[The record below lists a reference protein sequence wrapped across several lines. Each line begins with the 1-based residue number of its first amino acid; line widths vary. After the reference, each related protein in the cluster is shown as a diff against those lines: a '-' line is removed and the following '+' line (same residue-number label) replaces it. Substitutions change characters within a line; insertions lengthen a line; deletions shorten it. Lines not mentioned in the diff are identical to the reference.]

1 VARDPTQNLS
11 TLIDA
16 ARSGDDD
23 AIAALFSLSYAEVHR
38 LAHALRRGEARH
50 TLNTTALVHEAYF
63 KLLPSSGLSI
73 ESLAHFK
80 HIVGRAMRQVLV
92 DHARASSA
100 GKRGGPDAVA
110 VTLSDEAQ
118 ARQVD
123 HLQMIQLHTAL
134 VELERVDPRSARVV
148 ECRFFSGLDVEET
161 AAALGISTATVKRD
175 WRVARAWLNDVLLN
189 GGP

>member
-1 VARDPTQNLS
+1 MAPDPTQELAA
-11 TLIDA
+11 LIHA

-23 AIAALFSLSYAEVHR
+23 AVAALFSAAYDEVR
-38 LAHALRRGEARH
+38 TLAHMLRRGEARQ

-73 ESLAHFK
+73 ESMAHFR

-92 DHARASSA
+92 DRARAGA
-100 GKRGGPDAVA
+100 ALKRGGPDAVA
-110 VTLSDEAQ
+110 VTLSDDAHG
-118 ARQVD
+118 RQVD
-123 HLQMIQLHTAL
+123 ELQLIQLHEAL
-134 VELERVDPRSARVV
+134 EELERIDLRSARVV

-175 WRVARAWLNDVLLN
+175 WRVARAWLNDALS
-189 GGP
+189 